1 MIYNQLL
8 NNYNSLICN
17 AVCSDS
23 RANRIALRIVSARF
37 LAFLCLIMLGTPS
50 DLGEG
55 ALPRSA
61 RPGECV
67 HRSAPAKGTIIFD
80 LLLLIGIFLIGVKLN
95 GSHWAL

>member
-1 MIYNQLL
+1 MKAYRKHQNH
-8 NNYNSLICN
+8 SG
-17 AVCSDS
+17 
-23 RANRIALRIVSARF
+23 F
-37 LAFLCLIMLGTPS
+37 GLIMLGTPS

-80 LLLLIGIFLIGVKLN
+80 LLLLIGILSFVLKGIN
-95 GSHWAL
+95 